1 MADVATTYFTV
12 QGDNVASIDA
22 AIKVLRYHGL
32 AGLIEAQRLGLAM
45 AFGPGYNRAVRD
57 NVDRAL
63 WALLQQGDKE
73 AAKRWADQ
81 ARAALRK

>member
-12 QGDNVASIDA
+12 QGDSPQTVKA
-22 AIKVLRYHGL
+22 AVGVLQYHGL
-32 AGLIEAQRLGLAM
+32 AGLVEAQSLGRAM
-45 AFGPGYNRAVRD
+45 TFGSTYNRVVRD